1 VIILSL
7 LHPIKQIPVQL
18 WTFPNESVIRVGR
31 ATDNQVILYSA
42 VVSRRHV
49 ELRRTGLTWEVV
61 NLGTNGTY
69 LDGKR
74 ISQTA
79 LMDGAVIRLARS
91 GPNIQVRIG
100 EAAYREMLETVPAT
114 LMGHQ
119 RSGEPNLPTEITS
132 RPSGLEADLDESIEL
147 IDPESDPLNPDAP
160 QLEQPE
166 ASFSLDDF

>member
-18 WTFPNESVIRVGR
+18 WTFPHESVIRIGR

-100 EAAYREMLETVPAT
+100 EVAYREMLETMPAT

-119 RSGEPNLPTEITS
+119 RFDESALQTEITS
-132 RPSGLEADLDESIEL
+132 RPAGLEEAVADDRTDLAANPTESG
-147 IDPESDPLNPDAP
+147 
-160 QLEQPE
+160 
-166 ASFSLDDF
+166 FSLEDV

>member
-18 WTFPNESVIRVGR
+18 WTFPNESVIRIGR

-49 ELRRTGLTWEVV
+49 ELRRNGLIWEVV

-74 ISQTA
+74 INQTVVT
-79 LMDGAVIRLARS
+79 DGSIIRLARS

-100 EAAYREMLETVPAT
+100 EAAYRELSETLPPA
-114 LMGHQ
+114 LMGHH
-119 RSGEPNLPTEITS
+119 RFDEPALQTEITG
-132 RPSGLEADLDESIEL
+132 RPSDLEESVELDDPKHDPTES
-147 IDPESDPLNPDAP
+147 N
-160 QLEQPE
+160 
-166 ASFSLDDF
+166 FSLDDF

>member
-18 WTFPNESVIRVGR
+18 WTFPNESVIRIGR

-49 ELRRTGLTWEVV
+49 ELRRTGSSWEVV

-74 ISQTA
+74 ISQTVVT
-79 LMDGAVIRLARS
+79 DGAVIRLARS

-100 EAAYREMLETVPAT
+100 EAAYKELSETLPPA
-114 LMGHQ
+114 LMGHH
-119 RSGEPNLPTEITS
+119 RSDELALQTEITG
-132 RPSGLEADLDESIEL
+132 RPSGLEESVELD
-147 IDPESDPLNPDAP
+147 DPKNDPT
-160 QLEQPE
+160 E
-166 ASFSLDDF
+166 ASFNLDDF

>member
-18 WTFPNESVIRVGR
+18 WTFPNEPVICIGR
-31 ATDNQVILYSA
+31 ATDNQVVLYSA

-74 ISQTA
+74 ISQMP
-79 LMDGAVIRLARS
+79 LMDGSVIRLARS

-100 EAAYREMLETVPAT
+100 EAAYRELSETLPAA
-114 LMGHQ
+114 LMGHH
-119 RSGEPNLPTEITS
+119 RPEEPALQTEITG
-132 RPSGLEADLDESIEL
+132 RPRSDEGTELAGFTNDPNEPTEARFNS
-147 IDPESDPLNPDAP
+147 
-160 QLEQPE
+160 
-166 ASFSLDDF
+166 DDF

>member
-1 VIILSL
+1 MIILSL
-7 LHPIKQIPVQL
+7 LHPVKQIPVQL
-18 WTFPNESVIRVGR
+18 WTFPHESLVRIGR

-49 ELRRTGLTWEVV
+49 ELRRTGLTWEVI

-74 ISQTA
+74 INQVV
-79 LMDGAVIRLARS
+79 LVDGAVIRLARS

-100 EAAYREMLETVPAT
+100 EAAYREMSETLPAA

-119 RSGEPNLPTEITS
+119 RLGEPVLQTEITG
-132 RPSGLEADLDESIEL
+132 RPAGIEAGTEL
-147 IDPESDPLNPDAP
+147 AEP
-160 QLEQPE
+160 QPE
-166 ASFSLDDF
+166 PTEANWSLDDF